1 MKRTIGG
8 ISLHKKW
15 KNVNK
20 QEVLDYFLQNSDY
33 KILTDNSVSCITYI
47 ATLRPNIESP
57 FFFIRT
63 AIFQQPVR
71 CLLLKI
77 CIHNT
82 EGHFVSDFRN
92 KDSKHIETM
101 SPEDI
106 IREAKIQDDIFR
118 KSYITNI
125 AEPICPSI
133 LYVQTD
139 ITQYANLQ
147 QKYYYWIYNHLIE
160 RTSGS
165 DIDKDHYITYYLFNN
180 YPLSIIFMEFAEGYS
195 TLFDL
200 WNVMRNEPNGM
211 SSLQNYLFMTINE
224 LYHLYHTYGIVHGD
238 IHFGNILVNP
248 SYPYL
253 SDDTLGKIMIIDFGK
268 SFYETPNSNMNEYNT
283 ILYHRNTENIE
294 RLLSN
299 VPNKNDII
307 QKIITDL
314 NNLRKVKTQSFLDI
328 FFEGSLEKWKEWSNN
343 NIHYPFMNEYMVGG
357 LYHPKNKSKQIIYN
371 TYTKMNLDIDYK
383 ITVQDFERF
392 SQKLKDNLE
401 KLQQQPLLEVEQL
414 SSREIE
420 KKKKI
425 LADYLNSPFEIQ
437 NFQNPYMYPIG
448 NPLKTIP
455 MIDLDLY
462 KKTKK
467 NKTKKTKT
475 D

>member
-1 MKRTIGG
+1 MKKTIGG
-8 ISLHKKW
+8 VSLHKKW

-33 KILTDNSVSCITYI
+33 KILTDTSVSCITYI
-47 ATLRPNIESP
+47 ATLRPNVESP

-63 AIFQQPVR
+63 ANFQQPVR

-82 EGHFVSDFRN
+82 EGNFVADFRN
-92 KDSKHIETM
+92 KDSNKDMETM

-133 LYVQTD
+133 IYVQTD
-139 ITQYANLQ
+139 ITQYENLQ

-160 RTSGS
+160 RNPDSH
-165 DIDKDHYITYYLFNN
+165 KDHYITHYLFNN

-200 WNVMRNEPNGM
+200 WNTNNATG
-211 SSLQNYLFMTINE
+211 LQNYLFMAINE

-238 IHFGNILVNP
+238 IHFGNILVNT

-253 SDDTLGKIMIIDFGK
+253 SDSVLGKIMIIDFGK
-268 SFYETPNSNMNEYNT
+268 SFYETPNLKMNEYDTIIYHKNT
-283 ILYHRNTENIE
+283 GNIE
-294 RLLSN
+294 ILLSN
-299 VPNKNDII
+299 IPNKNDLIK
-307 QKIITDL
+307 KIIADF
-314 NNLRKVKTQSFLDI
+314 NSLRKVNIQSFLNV
-328 FFEGSLEKWKEWSNN
+328 FFEGSLEKWKEWSDN
-343 NIHYPFMNEYMVGG
+343 NIHYPFMNDYMTGG
-357 LYHPKNKSKQIIYN
+357 IYHKKTKSKKITYN
-371 TYTKMNLDIDYK
+371 TKMNKDTFDSRIHLDIGDFK
-383 ITVQDFERF
+383 LTVQDFERF
-392 SQKLKDNLE
+392 SQEIKESLE
-401 KLQQQPLLEVEQL
+401 KSQQQPQQYTKPPFSPEKA
-414 SSREIE
+414 
-420 KKKKI
+420 KKK
-425 LADYLNSPFEIQ
+425 LAEYLNSPLEIQ

-448 NPLKTIP
+448 NPLKKIES
-455 MIDLDLY
+455 D
-462 KKTKK
+462 KKSKK
-467 NKTKKTKT
+467 NKTKKTKI